1 MFSTY
6 QLMFGI
12 AAFIGG
18 SSLFTIFIT
27 QITFQDSWFCALLA
41 LLFTLLMVCVYVA
54 LAHRFPARSLPQMH
68 TEVYGR
74 KIGQFINVL
83 YLFFCFL
90 FTAVSLRN
98 LGDFFTGY
106 IMTETPMLVVLALLA
121 CTCSFAA
128 RGGITL
134 VLRNAFLFFLS
145 MTLALLTNSLLLIPN
160 MELSNFLPM
169 FQLEAGTYAKA
180 SFVLAAAPFCE
191 ILVFLFLLPY
201 KDEKANVKKA
211 FFWGLLL
218 GGFYLLLTFLRDIAS
233 LGVALSYLTEPTYE
247 AVRLIN
253 LMDVFSRLEIVFAFI
268 LIAMRV
274 FKLSVLF
281 CAIIRCLED
290 VIGRPIQKRGRAL
303 SLVSVI
309 AVLLSIYLFRTGITL
324 PEWFRDIGSYIFG
337 VFEMVLPFIT
347 LLVAI
352 IRRKQGIPKRN

>member
-1 MFSTY
+1 MFSTN

-27 QITFQDSWFCALLA
+27 QITFQDSWICALLA
-41 LLFTLLMVCVYVA
+41 LLLSLLVVCVYTA
-54 LAHRFPARSLPQMH
+54 LARRFPARSLPQMH

-74 KIGQFINVL
+74 HIGQLVNVL

-121 CTCSFAA
+121 CTCAFAA

-134 VLRNAFLFFLS
+134 VLRNAFLFFVF
-145 MTLALLTNSLLLIPN
+145 MTLALLTNSFLLFPN
-160 MELSNFLPM
+160 MELSNFLPIL
-169 FQLEAGTYAKA
+169 QLEPSAYAKA

-201 KDEKANVKKA
+201 KDEKADVQKG

-218 GGFYLLLTFLRDIAS
+218 GSLYLILTFLRDIAS

-253 LMDVFSRLEIVFAFI
+253 LMDIFSRLEIVFAFT

-281 CAIIRCLED
+281 CAIIRCIED

-303 SLVSVI
+303 TLVSVI
-309 AVLLSIYLFRTGITL
+309 AVLLALYLFRTGITL
-324 PEWFRDIGSYIFG
+324 PEWFRHIGSYIFG
-337 VFEMVLPFIT
+337 VFEMVLPLIT
-347 LLVAI
+347 LLLAVL
-352 IRRKQGIPKRN
+352 RKKRA